1 MITVLEVAA
10 VIVCILLPLV
20 PAKKVAN
27 N

>member
-10 VIVCILLPLV
+10 VIACILLPLV

-27 N
+27 H